1 MTSRSGPSSGPSS
14 GPPSGEP
21 HGEIGTAWS
30 VPPGGPRPTTTA
42 RPGRCDVLGGVL
54 LLCGGLL
61 AVLQGVAA
69 LAGDGVPAR
78 VGSYVYGLTL
88 TGWGLLHLVLG
99 VLTAATGAAL
109 LRGAARARLAG
120 LLLASLGLLA
130 QFLFLPHA
138 PLRAAVVAALD
149 VCAIRALTLERRRPG

>member
-1 MTSRSGPSSGPSS
+1 MTSRSGPSSGP
-14 GPPSGEP
+14 PP
-21 HGEIGTAWS
+21 GEIGTAWS
-30 VPPGGPRPTTTA
+30 VPPGGPRRTT
-42 RPGRCDVLGGVL
+42 RPGTRDVLGGVL
-54 LLCGGLL
+54 LICGGLL

-69 LAGDGVPAR
+69 LAGDGVHAR

-109 LRGAARARLAG
+109 LRGAARARPAG

-130 QFLFLPHA
+130 QFLFLPYA
-138 PLRAAVVAALD
+138 PPRSAVVAALD
-149 VCAIRALTLERRRPG
+149 VCAIRALTREPRRPA